1 MIIVFGALVMLSR
14 GSGSR
19 DMALL
24 FGGLEPAAAGDIIS
38 ALDTQGAT
46 YQIRGNA
53 IYVASMQRDALRM
66 TLAGE
71 GLPLS
76 GAQGYELL
84 DTLSGFGT
92 TSQMFDAA
100 YWRAKEGELARTILA
115 NPYVRAARVH
125 ISTPNER
132 TFQREQAPT
141 AAVNIT
147 SNGGTLSARHVK
159 AFQYLV
165 AAAVQGL
172 SPDAVAVID
181 GRRGL
186 ISDADGQSAT
196 SSGDEK
202 SAELRTRAERLLVA
216 RVGPGNAVVEV
227 SVETITESE
236 MITERRFD
244 PDTRIAISTDVTEST
259 AKSQDSRGG
268 DVTVASNLPDGDAAG
283 GDGSSNNE
291 NSESRSL
298 TNYEVNETQRQLTRI
313 PGDVRRLTVA
323 VLVNDVTTI
332 DADGVEVISP
342 RTQAELDALQALV
355 ASAVGFNADR
365 GDEITIRSMQ
375 FEPLALL
382 GSTASVASRPPLNM
396 MRLIQIGVLA
406 VVALILGLFVVRP
419 ILAPSG
425 PPALANPASGQTLIG
440 QAAQPIAINDQARAD
455 GAIALPAIAKPTA
468 EDPDPVARLR
478 QMISN
483 REGETIQILQDWM
496 EQPEESE
503 KA

>member
-1 MIIVFGALVMLSR
+1 M
-14 GSGSR
+14 
-19 DMALL
+19 
-24 FGGLEPAAAGDIIS
+24 
-38 ALDTQGAT
+38 
-46 YQIRGNA
+46 
-53 IYVASMQRDALRM
+53 
-66 TLAGE
+66 
-71 GLPLS
+71 
-76 GAQGYELL
+76 
-84 DTLSGFGT
+84 
-92 TSQMFDAA
+92 
-100 YWRAKEGELARTILA
+100 
-115 NPYVRAARVH
+115 
-125 ISTPNER
+125 
-132 TFQREQAPT
+132 
-141 AAVNIT
+141 
-147 SNGGTLSARHVK
+147 
-159 AFQYLV
+159 
-165 AAAVQGL
+165 
-172 SPDAVAVID
+172 
-181 GRRGL
+181 
-186 ISDADGQSAT
+186 
-196 SSGDEK
+196 
-202 SAELRTRAERLLVA
+202 
-216 RVGPGNAVVEV
+216 
-227 SVETITESE
+227 
-236 MITERRFD
+236 
-244 PDTRIAISTDVTEST
+244 
-259 AKSQDSRGG
+259 
-268 DVTVASNLPDGDAAG
+268 TVASNLPDGDAAG